1 MVDGMEPIGAD
12 IFHWTAHTN
21 CVDLRGGSQGTD
33 DDRNVVVSAVRINN
47 VGEQKGS
54 TIILVDAAK
63 KLAADQRV
71 QFRVLIDRVVDAN
84 KQAIRFQFCEMGLKI
99 QARLFRGWWLHIAHA
114 AMILTLG
121 YTQIK
126 GAPSLKRA
134 LHRWPCLLCANNKVS
149 P

>member
-1 MVDGMEPIGAD
+1 MAGSDGRWHGANRRRYLPLD
-12 IFHWTAHTN
+12 AHTN

-63 KLAADQRV
+63 KLQRTNG
-71 QFRVLIDRVVDAN
+71 VLIDRVVDAN